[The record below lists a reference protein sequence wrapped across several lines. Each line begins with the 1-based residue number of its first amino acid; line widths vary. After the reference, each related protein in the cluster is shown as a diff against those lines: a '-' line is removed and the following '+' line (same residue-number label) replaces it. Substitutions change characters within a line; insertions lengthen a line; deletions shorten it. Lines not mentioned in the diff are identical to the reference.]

1 MNALNATPLSVR
13 LGNLRPLAVPSSP
26 SYELLQRTTHKILER
41 YDTPPIEQE
50 RDAERLFAD
59 MLRRIRENDW
69 YKVPMSL
76 VMRVAGLV
84 FSVAHRLREDLADLQ
99 SFIIREVSFS
109 SRPGFLNPMMRIYL
123 ESYEPGAEHTKQLAA
138 VLTSSQARLGTNWQE
153 LLLNVPKILDP
164 VQAPVEVAT
173 LMGKMEDPWHE
184 LRLLGIRQ
192 PHGPG
197 LMEMAH
203 FIFVKQIASKLTAR
217 SQIERLLAWLMPAGQ
232 NKPRQTGAGQAIDA
246 ILKIWTNQDPPNDI
260 KEMLIDRITDLYGH
274 PRVNRSAIWSE
285 VNAKNEAVFLRW
297 LMGAD
302 IRFLFKVLTEVESR
316 HMWADREA
324 FWWSLYEKGLID
336 EVWIAFNEEGYRA
349 AINKLPIESRHNG
362 HRFAKQ
368 VGEKDKSLLLMRIGN
383 QIIIEGTYSFM
394 IHAFDAYANDTPK
407 LYEPFYDVAKIRA
420 VGRNALWTQ
429 RHLGYWQDPVLRRL

>member
-13 LGNLRPLAVPSSP
+13 LENLRPLTVPSLP
-26 SYELLQRTTHKILER
+26 SYELLQRTAQKILDR
-41 YDTPPIEQE
+41 YDTPTVEQE
-50 RDAERLFAD
+50 RDAERLFAE

-84 FSVAHRLREDLADLQ
+84 FSAAHRLREDLAGLR
-99 SFIIREVSFS
+99 SFMIREVSFS

-123 ESYEPGAEHTKQLAA
+123 ESYEAGAKHTQQLAA
-138 VLTSSQARLGTNWQE
+138 VLKASQDRLGTRWQE
-153 LLLNVPKILDP
+153 LLLNVPKLLDP
-164 VQAPVEVAT
+164 VQAPFEVAS
-173 LMGKMEDPWHE
+173 LMDKMEDPWHE
-184 LRLLGIRQ
+184 LRMLGIRQ
-192 PHGPG
+192 PHGQG

-203 FIFVKQIASKLTAR
+203 HIFVRQIASKLSDR
-217 SQIERLLAWLMPAGQ
+217 SQIERLLAWLKPAGQ
-232 NKPRQTGAGQAIDA
+232 RPRQTGAGQAIDA
-246 ILKIWTNQDPPNDI
+246 ILNIWSNQDPPSDI

-274 PRVNRSAIWSE
+274 PRVNRSAIWNE
-285 VNAKNEAVFLRW
+285 VDTKRETVFLRW

-324 FWWSLYEKGLID
+324 FWWSLYEQGLID
-336 EVWIAFNEEGYRA
+336 EVWIAFNEDGYRA
-349 AINKLPIESRHNG
+349 AINKLPMESRHNG

-368 VGEKDKSLLLMRIGN
+368 IGEKDKSLLLMRIGN

-394 IHAFDAYANDTPK
+394 IHAFDAYADGTPK

-429 RHLGYWQDPVLRRL
+429 KHQGYWQYPVLRRL